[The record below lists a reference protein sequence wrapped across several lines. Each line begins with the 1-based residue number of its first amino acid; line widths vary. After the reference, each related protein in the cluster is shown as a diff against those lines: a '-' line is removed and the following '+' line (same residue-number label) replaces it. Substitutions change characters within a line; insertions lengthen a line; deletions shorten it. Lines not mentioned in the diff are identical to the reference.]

1 MARSRVISSF
11 VVTLGILAI
20 LVSFSMRNGAG
31 VKAEGA
37 PTDTTTI
44 AYLPVATMVKQ
55 EAAVVHITNVGREV
69 GAPAEKFS
77 VIFADTRG
85 VMLVP
90 EQTCNITAGQTCSV
104 QLLAKD
110 CPMRGRRDQAGSCE
124 FRAII
129 VGTPMGCVNPDQGNG
144 QWLASIELLGTSGTS
159 KYVTGDHDV
168 LQLPT
173 GVNCAPSPDA
183 PEPPA
188 VDSFVPSVDAPG
200 PPPVDAFVPSVD
212 APPPPPPVDSFIPS
226 VDSFVPPV
234 DAPPPPVDAPPPV

>member
-11 VVTLGILAI
+11 VVTLGVLAL
-20 LVSFSMRNGAG
+20 LVSFSMRSGAG

-44 AYLPVATMVKQ
+44 AYLPVASLVRL

-90 EQTCNITAGQTCSV
+90 EQTCTITAGQTCSV
-104 QLLAKD
+104 PLLAKD
-110 CPMRGRRDQAGSCE
+110 CPARSRREQGGACE
-124 FRAII
+124 FRAIV
-129 VGTPMGCVNPDQGNG
+129 VGTPMACVNPDLGNG
-144 QWLASIELLGTSGTS
+144 EWLASIELFGATGAS
-159 KYVTGDHDV
+159 KYVAGDHDV

-183 PEPPA
+183 P
-188 VDSFVPSVDAPG
+188 
-200 PPPVDAFVPSVD
+200 
-212 APPPPPPVDSFIPS
+212 PPPPPVDSFIPF
-226 VDSFVPPV
+226 VDAPPPPPV
-234 DAPPPPVDAPPPV
+234 DAVPPPPVDAPPSVDSFPPVDA